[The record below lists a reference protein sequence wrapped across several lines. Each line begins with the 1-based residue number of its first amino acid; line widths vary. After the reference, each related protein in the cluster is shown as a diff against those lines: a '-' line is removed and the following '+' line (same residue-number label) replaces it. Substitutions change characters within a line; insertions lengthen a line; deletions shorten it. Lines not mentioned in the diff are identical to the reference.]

1 MTNKTVLLAVLF
13 TGVLI
18 FGSSQL
24 AFGAQLSINVN
35 PDTNSSPFEMKYQ
48 KSIVI
53 EYEEG
58 GEIAQLLRGQEAEL
72 FFSGD
77 TSNPGV
83 AELQRKL
90 NQKLAQDGSQ
100 AHITNLVVTY
110 DAELTGRA
118 LNTSID
124 YKIVLSGDLTNYV
137 IKARDRSSPALL
149 DMAWRGMSV
158 NGAVI
163 IDGHDINSM
172 YAGIQEMSPQLASAM
187 AGSDAQNVLS
197 QSLMNAEQ
205 IKNQPLGNWHFLF
218 DPTGINVDAA
228 QFGIAEEIQGFVISG
243 FTMGESSIRE
253 GRQIEQV
260 QETSFT
266 TDKTY
271 VVRAI
276 ASADNANLR
285 VIGFASIDSLEGIE
299 IVGVT
304 PTPPEGYATTSTG
317 QFPVMIIYGMAA
329 MAAIGGG
336 AFFMFSNRQLK
347 RSTETGQTGID
358 PSRLRA
364 YETSAGAG
372 GYQTTRGEAQ
382 LIDDEEYQKTRSVYD
397 EASTQQSPPP
407 ARPTESEATC
417 GCATSAEMGSECDC
431 EMQGECLCDATCKC
445 NAKVCKDQV
454 KSMQ

>member
-1 MTNKTVLLAVLF
+1 MTGKAALLAILF

-24 AFGAQLSINVN
+24 AFGAQLAANIN
-35 PDTNSSPFEMKYQ
+35 PDGNSSPFEMKYQ
-48 KSIVI
+48 KSVVI

-58 GEIAQLLRGQEAEL
+58 GEMAQLLRGQSAEL

-77 TSNPGV
+77 TSKPGV
-83 AELQRKL
+83 ADLQQRL

-100 AHITNLVVTY
+100 GHIMNLVVTY

-118 LNTSID
+118 LNTSVD
-124 YKIVLSGDLTNYV
+124 YKIILTGDLTNYV
-137 IKARDRSSPALL
+137 IKKGDRTQPALL
-149 DMAWRGMSV
+149 DMGWRGMT
-158 NGAVI
+158 VI
-163 IDGHDINSM
+163 GPVVIDGHDINSM
-172 YAGIQEMSPQLASAM
+172 YAGIQEMEPQLGAAM
-187 AGSDAQNVLS
+187 AGSEAESVLS
-197 QSLMNAEQ
+197 QALINADE
-205 IKNQPLGNWHFLF
+205 IRDQPLGNWHFLF
-218 DPTGINVDAA
+218 DPTGVNVDAA
-228 QFGIAEEIQGFVISG
+228 QFGIAEELQGYVVSG

-253 GRQIEQV
+253 GRQVEKV
-260 QETSFT
+260 EETSFT

-276 ASADNANLR
+276 RSADNANLR
-285 VIGFASIDSLEGIE
+285 VIGFANIDSLEGVE

-304 PTPPEGYATTSTG
+304 PKPPQGYASTSTG

-347 RSTETGQTGID
+347 KSANLGQTGID

-382 LIDDEEYQKTRSVYD
+382 LIDDADYQKTRSVYD
-397 EASTQQSPPP
+397 EQSTQSPPP
-407 ARPTESEATC
+407 AAPVENEAAC
-417 GCATSAEMGSECDC
+417 GCAASKDSGSECDC
-431 EMQGECLCDATCKC
+431 EMQGQCFCDVNCKC
-445 NAKVCKDQV
+445 NAQVCKDQV